1 MHARW
6 SAAKEVLLGYSSSTS
21 PASGGTVRASSS
33 TRYVCGN
40 ATVYV
45 AAPCDALTCDLHVK
59 TTQALPTVS
68 SILGLQVPMLTQP
81 TAKATWQVDTPP
93 PVEAPLPPGKAGAV
107 KAGAGKPGVQAPKAA
122 TPTDSGP
129 LPSDALDEDLP
140 SGPVRY
146 SAAAC

>member
-1 MHARW
+1 
-6 SAAKEVLLGYSSSTS
+6 
-21 PASGGTVRASSS
+21 
-33 TRYVCGN
+33 
-40 ATVYV
+40 
-45 AAPCDALTCDLHVK
+45 
-59 TTQALPTVS
+59 
-68 SILGLQVPMLTQP
+68 MLTQP

-107 KAGAGKPGVQAPKAA
+107 KTGAGKPGVQAPKAA